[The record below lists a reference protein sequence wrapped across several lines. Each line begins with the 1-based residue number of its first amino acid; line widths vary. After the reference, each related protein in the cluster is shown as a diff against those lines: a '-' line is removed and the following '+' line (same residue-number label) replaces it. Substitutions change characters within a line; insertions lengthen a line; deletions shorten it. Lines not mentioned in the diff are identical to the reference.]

1 MINHRHQD
9 IKEAIRSIMKRL
21 LGKKLR
27 NKSDKR
33 QNDNINL
40 KYKKIIKNRKKT
52 EKEEKAQKD
61 KTTNWISRIKIEVIK
76 AKLKYSNKK

>member
-33 QNDNINL
+33 
-40 KYKKIIKNRKKT
+40 
-52 EKEEKAQKD
+52 
-61 KTTNWISRIKIEVIK
+61 
-76 AKLKYSNKK
+76 